1 MIDTAQENPK
11 LAKQK
16 IALPLLK
23 RNIPTSRQKQLPS
36 SLPSTR
42 ITGGLNK
49 TPKPSM
55 KCYVPLRE
63 SLMSLQGEV
72 LHPTLRPSCSATTL
86 ANMTHYKGRQNAK
99 AVERDFP
106 QFVDIVVPLGGL
118 GARLDAMYDFHVS
131 TASNR
136 NAARVNMTPTA
147 ALFGG
152 ALLISL

>member
-1 MIDTAQENPK
+1 
-11 LAKQK
+11 
-16 IALPLLK
+16 
-23 RNIPTSRQKQLPS
+23 
-36 SLPSTR
+36 
-42 ITGGLNK
+42 
-49 TPKPSM
+49 
-55 KCYVPLRE
+55 
-63 SLMSLQGEV
+63 
-72 LHPTLRPSCSATTL
+72 
-86 ANMTHYKGRQNAK
+86 MTHYKGRQNVK

-106 QFVDIVVPLGGL
+106 QFIDIVVPLGGL